1 MGAHTRQRNL
11 HTQPLPAAPQ
21 DGRIPLSM
29 SDLDANV
36 CRSVGALLDVLASVH
51 SERLAALKA
60 VRLAFSEARDLA
72 CALVECEG
80 YPALAVSR
88 VDGIGGTLTL
98 GCAYNRDRGE
108 WWVVARKADG
118 GPAWIGPAREPIA
131 TARMVVNEMRGR

>member
-1 MGAHTRQRNL
+1 M
-11 HTQPLPAAPQ
+11 
-21 DGRIPLSM
+21 
-29 SDLDANV
+29 DANV
-36 CRSVGALLDVLASVH
+36 RHSVGALLDGLASLH

-88 VDGIGGTLTL
+88 VDGVGGTLTL
-98 GCAYNRDRGE
+98 GCAYHRDRGE

-118 GPAWIGPAREPIA
+118 RPAWIGPARRPVTI
-131 TARMVVNEMRGR
+131 ARMVIDEMRGR